1 MYSQYNAKGFEIFGV
16 SLDRTREDWVKAI
29 ADDKLT
35 WTQVSDLLY
44 FNSAAAEL
52 YQIQAIPATY
62 LIDPDGKI
70 IAKDLRGPSLEAKL
84 AELFD

>member
-1 MYSQYNAKGFEIFGV
+1 LSNK
-16 SLDRTREDWVKAI
+16 S
-29 ADDKLT
+29 
-35 WTQVSDLLY
+35 Y
-44 FNSAAAEL
+44 FNYNFNYLSLENSS
-52 YQIQAIPATY
+52 IPATY

>member
-1 MYSQYNAKGFEIFGV
+1 MVLAKESTSSFVHPNRIRVPPPAAPPRSEFITTHPSAPV
-16 SLDRTREDWVKAI
+16 S
-29 ADDKLT
+29 
-35 WTQVSDLLY
+35 SS
-44 FNSAAAEL
+44 FAAAEL